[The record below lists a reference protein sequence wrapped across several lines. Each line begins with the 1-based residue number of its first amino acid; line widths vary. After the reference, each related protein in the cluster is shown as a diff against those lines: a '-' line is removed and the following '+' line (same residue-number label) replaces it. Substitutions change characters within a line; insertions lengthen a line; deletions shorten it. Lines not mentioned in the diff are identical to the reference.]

1 MMLILVQSC
10 STIESTVDSTLDSI
24 SEAGDFIYDSVNFWD
39 EDEPEQ
45 SEAVIIEEAVEVP
58 EYAIPDE
65 NYFEPGLSQEQNF
78 SNQQSFQPQV
88 NAQPYYD
95 PIYRSQRQ
103 YYYVG
108 PNGTPM
114 LAPPPP
120 PFPQYSIDQQ
130 NSPQPFSNYSN
141 LPPIRRYSMPTQDMY
156 SFTNE
161 DVPLI
166 TNQANTSSIVPL
178 SEEDEMEL
186 YAIQNDCIRVVVD
199 YVNGGYQCDDF
210 DNAVSYTHL
219 TLPTKRIV

>member
-1 MMLILVQSC
+1 MQILRTLRALSISMILILVQSC

-65 NYFEPGLSQEQNF
+65 SYFEPRLSQEQNF

-120 PFPQYSIDQQ
+120 PFPQYSIDQVAPLPY
-130 NSPQPFSNYSN
+130 SYSN
-141 LPPIRRYSMPTQDMY
+141 NLDMPR
-156 SFTNE
+156 SFNPNMNSFAPRQNLG
-161 DVPLI
+161 V
-166 TNQANTSSIVPL
+166 TNQNQNVKPTITL
-178 SEEDEMEL
+178 EEEMEL
-186 YAIQNDCIRVVVD
+186 FGIQNDCVRVTED
-199 YVNGGYQCDDF
+199 FVNGGFMCDDY
-210 DNAVSYTHL
+210 D
-219 TLPTKRIV
+219 

>member
-1 MMLILVQSC
+1 MQILRTLRTLSISMILILVQSC

-65 NYFEPGLSQEQNF
+65 SYFEPGLSQEQNF

-120 PFPQYSIDQQ
+120 PFPQYSIDQVAPLPY
-130 NSPQPFSNYSN
+130 SYSN
-141 LPPIRRYSMPTQDMY
+141 NLDMPR
-156 SFTNE
+156 SFNPNMKNLAPRQNLGVVNQNQNVKPT
-161 DVPLI
+161 I
-166 TNQANTSSIVPL
+166 TL
-178 SEEDEMEL
+178 EEEMEL
-186 YAIQNDCIRVVVD
+186 FGIQNDCVRVKED
-199 YVNGGYQCDDF
+199 YVNGGFMCDDY
-210 DNAVSYTHL
+210 D
-219 TLPTKRIV
+219 

>member
-1 MMLILVQSC
+1 MQILRTLRTLSISMVLIFVQSC

-65 NYFEPGLSQEQNF
+65 SYFEPGLSQEQNF

-120 PFPQYSIDQQ
+120 PFPQYSIDQVAPLPY
-130 NSPQPFSNYSN
+130 SYSN
-141 LPPIRRYSMPTQDMY
+141 NLDMPR
-156 SFTNE
+156 SFNPNMNSFAPRQNLG
-161 DVPLI
+161 V
-166 TNQANTSSIVPL
+166 TNQNQNVKPTITL
-178 SEEDEMEL
+178 EEEMEL
-186 YAIQNDCIRVVVD
+186 FGIQNDCVRVKED
-199 YVNGGYQCDDF
+199 FVNGGFMCDDY
-210 DNAVSYTHL
+210 D
-219 TLPTKRIV
+219 

>member
-1 MMLILVQSC
+1 MQILRTLRTLSMSMMLILMQSC

-65 NYFEPGLSQEQNF
+65 SYFEPGLSQEQNF

-120 PFPQYSIDQQ
+120 PFPQYSIDQVAPLPY
-130 NSPQPFSNYSN
+130 SYSN
-141 LPPIRRYSMPTQDMY
+141 NLDMPRSFNPNMN
-156 SFTNE
+156 SFTPSQNLG
-161 DVPLI
+161 V
-166 TNQANTSSIVPL
+166 TNQNQNVKPTITL
-178 SEEDEMEL
+178 EEEMEL
-186 YAIQNDCIRVVVD
+186 FGIQNDCVRVTED
-199 YVNGGYQCDDF
+199 FVNGGFMCDDY
-210 DNAVSYTHL
+210 D
-219 TLPTKRIV
+219 

>member
-1 MMLILVQSC
+1 MQVLRTLRTLSISMVVIFVQSC
-10 STIESTVDSTLDSI
+10 STIESTVDSTWDSI

-65 NYFEPGLSQEQNF
+65 SYFEPGLSQEQNF
-78 SNQQSFQPQV
+78 SNQQSFQSQA
-88 NAQPYYD
+88 NIQPYYD

-120 PFPQYSIDQQ
+120 PFPQ
-130 NSPQPFSNYSN
+130 
-141 LPPIRRYSMPTQDMY
+141 
-156 SFTNE
+156 
-161 DVPLI
+161 
-166 TNQANTSSIVPL
+166 
-178 SEEDEMEL
+178 
-186 YAIQNDCIRVVVD
+186 
-199 YVNGGYQCDDF
+199 
-210 DNAVSYTHL
+210 
-219 TLPTKRIV
+219 

>member
-1 MMLILVQSC
+1 MQIFGTIRTLSIAMMLAFVQSC
-10 STIESTVDSTLDSI
+10 STIESTVDSTWDSI
-24 SEAGDFIYDSVNFWD
+24 SEAGGYIYDSVNFWE

-78 SNQQSFQPQV
+78 SNQQNYQPQANV
-88 NAQPYYD
+88 QTYYD

-120 PFPQYSIDQQ
+120 PFPQYSIDQVAPLPY
-130 NSPQPFSNYSN
+130 SYSN
-141 LPPIRRYSMPTQDMY
+141 NLNIPGTLNPNMNNFAPRQNLGVSNQNQNVKPT
-156 SFTNE
+156 
-161 DVPLI
+161 I
-166 TNQANTSSIVPL
+166 TL
-178 SEEDEMEL
+178 EEEMEL
-186 YAIQNDCIRVVVD
+186 FGIQNDCVRVKKD
-199 YVNGGYQCDDF
+199 YVNGGFMCDDY
-210 DNAVSYTHL
+210 D
-219 TLPTKRIV
+219 

>member
-1 MMLILVQSC
+1 MEILRTFRTLTISMILIFVQSC
-10 STIESTVDSTLDSI
+10 STIESTVDSTWDSI

-65 NYFEPGLSQEQNF
+65 SYFEPGLSQEQNF

-120 PFPQYSIDQQ
+120 PFPQYSIDQVAPLPY
-130 NSPQPFSNYSN
+130 SYSN
-141 LPPIRRYSMPTQDMY
+141 NLDMPR
-156 SFTNE
+156 SFNPNRNNFAPRQNLG
-161 DVPLI
+161 V
-166 TNQANTSSIVPL
+166 TNQNQNVKPTITL
-178 SEEDEMEL
+178 EEEMEL
-186 YAIQNDCIRVVVD
+186 FGIQNDCVRVTED
-199 YVNGGYQCDDF
+199 YVNGGFMCDDY
-210 DNAVSYTHL
+210 D
-219 TLPTKRIV
+219 

>member
-1 MMLILVQSC
+1 MQILSTFRTLTISMVLILVQSC

-65 NYFEPGLSQEQNF
+65 SYFEPGLSQEQNF

-120 PFPQYSIDQQ
+120 PFPQYSIDQVAPLPY
-130 NSPQPFSNYSN
+130 SYSN
-141 LPPIRRYSMPTQDMY
+141 NLDIPRSSYPNMNNFAPRLNLDVINQNQNVKPT
-156 SFTNE
+156 
-161 DVPLI
+161 I
-166 TNQANTSSIVPL
+166 TL
-178 SEEDEMEL
+178 EEEMEL
-186 YAIQNDCIRVVVD
+186 FGIQNDCVRVKED
-199 YVNGGYQCDDF
+199 YVNGGFMCDDY
-210 DNAVSYTHL
+210 D
-219 TLPTKRIV
+219 

>member
-1 MMLILVQSC
+1 MQILRTLRALSISMILILVQSC

-65 NYFEPGLSQEQNF
+65 SYFEPGLSQEQNF

-120 PFPQYSIDQQ
+120 PFPQYSIDQAAPLPY
-130 NSPQPFSNYSN
+130 SYSN
-141 LPPIRRYSMPTQDMY
+141 NLDMPR
-156 SFTNE
+156 SFNPNRN
-161 DVPLI
+161 DFAPRQNLGV
-166 TNQANTSSIVPL
+166 TNQNQNVKPTITL
-178 SEEDEMEL
+178 EEEMEL
-186 YAIQNDCIRVVVD
+186 FGIQNDCVRVKED
-199 YVNGGYQCDDF
+199 FVNGGFMCDDY
-210 DNAVSYTHL
+210 D
-219 TLPTKRIV
+219 

>member
-1 MMLILVQSC
+1 MQILRTLRTLSMSMMLILVQSC

-65 NYFEPGLSQEQNF
+65 SYFEPGLSQEQNF

-120 PFPQYSIDQQ
+120 PFPQYSIDQVAPLPY
-130 NSPQPFSNYSN
+130 SYSN
-141 LPPIRRYSMPTQDMY
+141 NLDMPR
-156 SFTNE
+156 SFNPNMNNFAPRQNLG
-161 DVPLI
+161 V
-166 TNQANTSSIVPL
+166 TNQNQNVKPTITL
-178 SEEDEMEL
+178 EEEMEL
-186 YAIQNDCIRVVVD
+186 FGIQNDCVRVKED
-199 YVNGGYQCDDF
+199 YVNGGFMCDDY
-210 DNAVSYTHL
+210 D
-219 TLPTKRIV
+219 

>member
-1 MMLILVQSC
+1 MQILRTLRTLSISMILILVQSC

-65 NYFEPGLSQEQNF
+65 SYFEPGLSQEQNF

-120 PFPQYSIDQQ
+120 PFPQYSIDQVAPLPY
-130 NSPQPFSNYSN
+130 SYSN
-141 LPPIRRYSMPTQDMY
+141 NLDMPR
-156 SFTNE
+156 SFNPNMNNF
-161 DVPLI
+161 VPKQNLGV
-166 TNQANTSSIVPL
+166 TNQNQNIKPTITL
-178 SEEDEMEL
+178 EEEMEL
-186 YAIQNDCIRVVVD
+186 FGIQNDCVRVKED
-199 YVNGGYQCDDF
+199 FVNGGFMCDDY
-210 DNAVSYTHL
+210 D
-219 TLPTKRIV
+219 

>member
-1 MMLILVQSC
+1 MQILRTLRTLSMSMILVLVQSC

-24 SEAGDFIYDSVNFWD
+24 SEAGDFIYDSVNFWE

-65 NYFEPGLSQEQNF
+65 SYFEPGLSQEQNF

-120 PFPQYSIDQQ
+120 PFPQYSIDQVAPLPY
-130 NSPQPFSNYSN
+130 SYSN
-141 LPPIRRYSMPTQDMY
+141 NLDMPR
-156 SFTNE
+156 SFNPNMNNFAPRQNLG
-161 DVPLI
+161 V
-166 TNQANTSSIVPL
+166 TNQNQNVKPTITL
-178 SEEDEMEL
+178 EEEMEL
-186 YAIQNDCIRVVVD
+186 FGIQNDCVRVKED
-199 YVNGGYQCDDF
+199 FVNGGFMCDDY
-210 DNAVSYTHL
+210 D
-219 TLPTKRIV
+219 

>member
-1 MMLILVQSC
+1 MVLIFVQSC

-65 NYFEPGLSQEQNF
+65 SYFEPGLSQEQNF
-78 SNQQSFQPQV
+78 SNQQSFQPQANV
-88 NAQPYYD
+88 QPYYD

-120 PFPQYSIDQQ
+120 PFPQYSIDQVAPLPY
-130 NSPQPFSNYSN
+130 SYSN
-141 LPPIRRYSMPTQDMY
+141 NLDMPR
-156 SFTNE
+156 SFNPNMNNLAPRQNLG
-161 DVPLI
+161 V
-166 TNQANTSSIVPL
+166 TNQNQNVKPTITL
-178 SEEDEMEL
+178 EEEMEL
-186 YAIQNDCIRVVVD
+186 FGIQNDCVRVTED
-199 YVNGGYQCDDF
+199 FVNGGFMCDDY
-210 DNAVSYTHL
+210 D
-219 TLPTKRIV
+219 

>member
-1 MMLILVQSC
+1 MQILRTLRALSISMILILVQSC

-65 NYFEPGLSQEQNF
+65 SYFEPGLSQEQNF

-95 PIYRSQRQ
+95 PNYRSQRQ

-120 PFPQYSIDQQ
+120 PFPQYSIDQVAPLPY
-130 NSPQPFSNYSN
+130 SYSN
-141 LPPIRRYSMPTQDMY
+141 NLDIPRTLNPNINNFAPRQ
-156 SFTNE
+156 NLG
-161 DVPLI
+161 V
-166 TNQANTSSIVPL
+166 TNQNQNVKPTITL
-178 SEEDEMEL
+178 KEEMEL
-186 YAIQNDCIRVVVD
+186 FGIQNDCVRVIED
-199 YVNGGYQCDDF
+199 YVNGGFMCDDY
-210 DNAVSYTHL
+210 D
-219 TLPTKRIV
+219 